1 MPPLS
6 NSSSPRYLLAG
17 PRVDLAGIRSELD
30 ALAPFEVVQNV
41 DDLLGETGDGSGVE
55 PGWVLVPGEL
65 EPSVTLDLF
74 LRLAGR
80 SGDWSVLLMDRAPG
94 SLEIVPVSPGFRTD
108 LISAASRLD
117 EGGAGLGLLS
127 FRHSLTE
134 LARIRHDINNP
145 LTAALAEAQLV
156 LMDVEPGTET
166 AASLQAVEE
175 QLRRIRDLV
184 AQLTALRV
192 PAPRAE

>member
-6 NSSSPRYLLAG
+6 NSSSPRYLLTG
-17 PRVDLAGIRSELD
+17 PRVDLAGIRAELD
-30 ALAPFEVVQNV
+30 ALAPFEVVRNV
-41 DDLLGETGDGSGVE
+41 DDLLGETGGGSGVE

-74 LRLAGR
+74 RRLASR
-80 SGDWSVLLMDRAPG
+80 SGDWSVLLMDRGPG
-94 SLEIVPVSPGFRTD
+94 SVEVVPVSPGFRTD
-108 LISAASRLD
+108 LTSAASRLD

-184 AQLTALRV
+184 AQLTALRM